1 MTYANVDEHLGL
13 GLDGLLRRVSPNIG
27 RILEKAL
34 ADQEISV
41 DEAEQLFGARGTD
54 LFALLAVADVLRER
68 AVGDVIT
75 YVITRNINF
84 TNVCYMGCR
93 FCAFGRPARDPEAYT
108 LSIDDVVQRAR
119 EAWAWGATEVCLQ
132 GGLNPHQPATIYEDM
147 VRAIKAAVPDIH
159 IHAYSPFEIWWGSR
173 RLGISEAEFLQRL
186 KDAGLGSIPGTAA
199 EILVPEVRRRLTK
212 NKLSREAWVRI
223 IRTAHQLGI
232 PSTATIMYGHIDTPR
247 HWAEHIDLLRQIQR
261 ETGGFTEF
269 VPLGFIH
276 ERTKLYL
283 EDGARPGPTGMEDL
297 KMHAV
302 ARLMLQHTIP
312 NIQVSWVKLG
322 YKMAQMCLQ
331 AGANDFGGTLFE
343 ESISRSAGETQGT
356 FTDPATFERFIRDL
370 GRIPQERDTLYRPV
384 VRGPVT
390 LPPPRLWQP
399 PVVQAMGEPAWVTRE
414 PIPTL

>member
-1 MTYANVDEHLGL
+1 MSFVSPSEAVSSGL
-13 GLDGLLRRVSPNIG
+13 ERLLRRVSPDVG
-27 RILEKAL
+27 RILDKAL
-34 ADQEISV
+34 ADRTITT
-41 DEAEQLFGARGTD
+41 DEAERLFAVQGTD
-54 LFALLAVADVLRER
+54 LFALLAVADELRAR
-68 AVGDVIT
+68 AVGDFIT
-75 YVITRNINF
+75 YVVTRNINF

-108 LSIDDVVQRAR
+108 LSMEDVVQRAR
-119 EAWAWGATEVCLQ
+119 EAWEWGATEVCLQ
-132 GGLNPHQPATIYEDM
+132 GGLNPHQPPTIYEDM
-147 VRAIKAAVPDIH
+147 VRAIKEAVPQIH

-173 RLGISEAEFLQRL
+173 RLGISEETFLRRL

-199 EILVPEVRRRLTK
+199 EILVPEVRQKLTK

-223 IRTAHQLGI
+223 VRTAHQVGI
-232 PSTATIMYGHIDTPR
+232 PSTATIMYGHIDAPR
-247 HWAEHIDLLRQIQR
+247 HWVEHIDLLRRLQR

-276 ERTKLYL
+276 ENTRLYL

-297 KMHAV
+297 KMHAI

-343 ESISRSAGETQGT
+343 ESISRAAGETQGT
-356 FTDPATFERFIRDL
+356 FTAPETFERLIRDL

-384 VRGPVT
+384 IRGRQDGTAAPQ
-390 LPPPRLWQP
+390 LWQP
-399 PVVQAMGEPAWVTRE
+399 PLVRAMPGPRVVYR
-414 PIPTL
+414 